1 MKALILAAG
10 EGTRMRPLTAN
21 VPKPL
26 LPVAGKPFLQHIIEI
41 LEDLKIRDID
51 LLIGWKDLKIKEYF
65 GDGKKFNVKI
75 NYLQQ
80 EKRLGTAH
88 AVGMAKETISEP
100 FICLNGDV
108 VITAEII
115 SKVLADFKKNKNVTL
130 TGAEVDNPSEYGI
143 LETKDG
149 KLVKIHEKPTHPPT
163 NIANAGI
170 YLFTPEIFKHIEKT
184 ELSSRGEYEITDSIN
199 MLSLDTDVSCVITK
213 EDWIDVGRPWD
224 LLHVNTTLM
233 KNIEEKT
240 EGEIE
245 KHADIKGTIQV
256 GKGSIIKNG
265 SYIIG
270 PVIIGDN
277 CTIGPNCMIRPSTV
291 IGNSCKIGNSVE
303 VKNSIIMDSTNVPH
317 NSYVGDSI
325 IGQRCN
331 LGAGTKVANL
341 RLDEKNIK
349 VILRG
354 RLTDTG
360 LRKLGV
366 IMGDDV
372 KTGINSSID
381 SGTII
386 GENSFIGPNALAS
399 GNIAPNSWIH

>member
-26 LPVAGKPFLQHIIEI
+26 LPVAGKPFLQHIIET
-41 LEDLKIRDID
+41 LEGFKIRDIH

-65 GDGKKFNVKI
+65 GNGEKFNVNI
-75 NYLQQ
+75 NYLHQ
-80 EKRLGTAH
+80 EERLGTAH
-88 AVGMAKETISEP
+88 AVGVANEIIDEP
-100 FICLNGDV
+100 FICINGDV
-108 VITAEII
+108 IVTSDILD
-115 SKVLADFKKNKNVTL
+115 KVFSDYKKNNDMMV
-130 TGAEVDNPSEYGI
+130 TGAVVDSPSEFGI
-143 LETKDG
+143 LEMKNE
-149 KLVKIHEKPTHPPT
+149 KLIKIHEKPLHPPT

-170 YLFTPEIFKHIEKT
+170 YLFTPEIFNWIKRT
-184 ELSSRGEYEITDSIN
+184 QLSSRGEYEITDSIN
-199 MLSLDTDVSCVITK
+199 MLIEETAVRCVIA
-213 EDWIDVGRPWD
+213 ENDWIDVGRPWD
-224 LLHVNTTLM
+224 LLHANATLM
-233 KNIEEKT
+233 KNIEGKT

-245 KHADIKGTIQV
+245 KNAEIQGTVQI
-256 GKGSIIKNG
+256 GKNSLIKNG
-265 SYIIG
+265 SYIVG
-270 PVIIGDN
+270 PAIIGDN
-277 CTIGPNCMIRPSTV
+277 CVIGPNCMIRPSTV
-291 IGNSCKIGNSVE
+291 IGNSCKIGNAVE
-303 VKNSIIMDSTNVPH
+303 VKNSMIMDFSNVPH

-341 RLDEKNIK
+341 RLDERNIR
-349 VILRG
+349 VVLRG
-354 RLTDTG
+354 KLTDTG

-386 GENSFIGPNALAS
+386 GENSFIGPSSLTS